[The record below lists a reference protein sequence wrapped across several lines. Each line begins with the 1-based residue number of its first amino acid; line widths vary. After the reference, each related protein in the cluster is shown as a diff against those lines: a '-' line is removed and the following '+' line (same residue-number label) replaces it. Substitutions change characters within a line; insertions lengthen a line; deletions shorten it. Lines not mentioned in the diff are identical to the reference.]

1 MIGSG
6 NQLPLRESVL
16 FQAEGYFDG
25 IPYRFVDDVAIEA
38 MVQGKVVRFNDF
50 DGFLRCRPTPTRP
63 RRTIALLVAHVIFCC
78 ISLYI
83 VEQRYSYLGLLGNP
97 DTRALLAAVINS
109 LPLIGLMGI
118 FLFGRFSFG
127 YCLSFYFFT
136 VLLGYCWIVPSSIYG
151 YDGRLATLSIVV
163 SAVAFSVPAV
173 FWRPDRPK
181 FPEISPAHFE
191 LWLKAILIVSAAVL
205 LAGASY
211 NFKLAK
217 LSEIYRYRDQI
228 EFPKLLGYAIGITTG
243 AFLPFAF
250 TCFAFLKRWG
260 YVALTVVLMFAAF
273 PVTLAKLNLLAPVWL
288 AFLLLLSR
296 RAGARDAII
305 LSLLL
310 PIMIGL
316 LGFVFQRSGLA
327 SSDLIFGTINFRMIA
342 VPSMAIDLYNDF
354 FSRHLL
360 TYFCQISLIKP
371 FFSQCP
377 YAEPLAL
384 VMAKSYDFG
393 ALNASLFATEGIAS
407 VGPVGA
413 PLVALA
419 CGCIVALAN
428 GASAKLPSRFVLVSS
443 GVVLPAF
450 LNVPMT
456 TMLLSNGAAIL
467 FLLWLLTPRSL
478 PPWAGADSP

>member
-1 MIGSG
+1 MIGFRK
-6 NQLPLRESVL
+6 QLPSRELAL
-16 FQAEGYFDG
+16 FQPEGYFDG
-25 IPYRFVDDVAIEA
+25 IPYRFVDDVAIEVV
-38 MVQGKVVRFNDF
+38 MQGKIVRFNDF
-50 DGFLRCRPTPTRP
+50 DDFLRCRPTPTHT
-63 RRTIALLVAHVIFCC
+63 RRTIALLVAHVIVCC
-78 ISLYI
+78 ISLYF
-83 VEQRYSYLGLLGNP
+83 VAQRYSYLGLLGNP
-97 DTRALLAAVINS
+97 DSRAVLAGIINC
-109 LPLIGLMGI
+109 LPLVGLMGM
-118 FLFGRFSFG
+118 FVFGRFSFG
-127 YCLSFYFFT
+127 YGLSFYFLT

-173 FWRPDRPK
+173 FWRPDRPR
-181 FPEISPAHFE
+181 FPEMSPAHFE

-228 EFPKLLGYAIGITTG
+228 QFPRLLGYAIGMTTG

-250 TCFAFLKRWG
+250 ACFVFLKRWG

-288 AFLLLLSR
+288 TFLLLLSR
-296 RAGARDAII
+296 RRGTREAII

-310 PIMIGL
+310 PILIGL
-316 LGFVFQRSGLA
+316 LGFVLQRSGVPSNA
-327 SSDLIFGTINFRMIA
+327 LIFGTINFRMIA
-342 VPSMAIDLYNDF
+342 VPSMAIDIYSDF
-354 FSRHLL
+354 FSRHVL

-371 FFSQCP
+371 FLNHCP

-384 VMAKSYDFG
+384 VMAKSYNFG

-413 PLVALA
+413 PLVAMT
-419 CGCIVALAN
+419 CGCLVALAN

-456 TMLLSNGAAIL
+456 TMLLSNGAAML

-478 PPWAGADSP
+478 PPWAGADLP